1 MILNKWLSLLL
12 SFGSF
17 FCLTQPI
24 LTVYN
29 SQNSPLPFNTI
40 RCIAIQNNTKWFGT
54 DNGLASFDG
63 LNWQVYDT
71 TNTPLL
77 DNDIRAL
84 KVENDSVIWI
94 GTMQGGVY
102 RKSNNSW
109 INYNESNSGLHDN
122 LVRGIEIDSL
132 GYLWLATSEGVSMY
146 DGQSWT
152 LWNIANNGLLT
163 NNITSIKTGFNNE
176 KYVGTINGG
185 LLYFDALNNLTMH
198 SIVES
203 GLPDNSSLAIDVDN
217 NGQPWFATPAAG
229 LVTDI
234 GIGGPWERFNMSNSP
249 IPTNGLTCLAIDQ
262 TDQRIFLGTELFG
275 LIIKKNNIWFTYNQ
289 DNIGLPDNYITS
301 IAHESN
307 QVKWIGT
314 FNHGVIRLE
323 ENTSNSLGNYPLQ
336 RYSVYPTVINEGQT
350 LFIQGIK
357 SNRASI
363 KLINQFG
370 EIILEDNIG
379 EDTFQLPSF
388 FSPGM
393 YQLIIH
399 DNELVHTQKLVIR

>member
-1 MILNKWLSLLL
+1 MILKKWLSLLI

-17 FCLTQPI
+17 FCFAQPI

-63 LNWQVYDT
+63 QNWQVLDS
-71 TNTPLL
+71 TNSSLI
-77 DNDIRAL
+77 DNDIRFL
-84 KVENDSVIWI
+84 KVENDSVLWI

-102 RKSNNSW
+102 RKSNQTW

-132 GYLWLATSEGVSMY
+132 GYLWLATSEGVSMF
-146 DGQSWT
+146 DGQNWT

-234 GIGGPWERFNMSNSP
+234 GIGGPWSRYNMSNSP

-262 TDQRIFLGTELFG
+262 SDQRIFMGTELFG
-275 LIIKKNNIWFTYNQ
+275 IMIKKNDVWFTYNQ
-289 DNIGLPDNYITS
+289 DNIGLPENFITT

-314 FNHGVIRLE
+314 FNHGVVRLE
-323 ENTSNSLGNYPLQ
+323 ESSSIGLNNYQLQ
-336 RYSVYPTVINEGQT
+336 SYSVYPSIINPGES
-350 LFIQGIK
+350 LFIKGIT
-357 SNRASI
+357 SNNTSI

-370 EIILEDNIG
+370 EIVYQENLEKDFFQIPNNI
-379 EDTFQLPSF
+379 PS
-388 FSPGM
+388 GI
-393 YQLIIH
+393 YQLSIQGM
-399 DNELVHTQKLVIR
+399 N